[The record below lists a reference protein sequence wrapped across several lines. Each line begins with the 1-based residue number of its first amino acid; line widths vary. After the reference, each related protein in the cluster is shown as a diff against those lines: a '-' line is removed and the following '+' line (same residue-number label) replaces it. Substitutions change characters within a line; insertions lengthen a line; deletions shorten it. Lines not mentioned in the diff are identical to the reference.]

1 MAKDQKFGTCFL
13 GGFKKKA
20 VIKYINQ
27 LMIEHEQEVK
37 RVKEEAVLLNKKLK
51 EDLEKEQILSNG
63 YKEEIVQLEKTVN
76 EYNRNIDAVMSEK
89 DNLIRLQS
97 EKIEELEKKNE
108 QLRDQDLD
116 NLDYKDNEYQI
127 KKAEYIAKEK
137 VEQIIRKGKAKIEE
151 EYNQKLLQW
160 EDEKEKIK
168 KAALKEASNILNNAA
183 SRVFNFN
190 TKVQEESENILKTTK
205 QKAKNILDAA
215 KLVSDKMLKYS
226 ARVAFRQSVS
236 NDLPSFKLFSKF
248 DVKILNEQANE
259 EVLIALEKLKDLNL
273 FSEKEA
279 EKDNIFKR
287 YRKTALDGFMKR
299 KKENRD

>member
-151 EYNQKLLQW
+151 EYNEKLLQW

-259 EVLIALEKLKDLNL
+259 EVLIALEKLKELDL